1 MVWVSD
7 RYMFHSLG
15 WFYIIV
21 GASQDIGRRIIVTFI
36 NILIK
41 VFLLIISILY
51 GLWPD
56 LTFFFACFRIRGTA
70 LPFSYFKLMF
80 IFVPLSLDHDVFAG
94 VLG

>member
-7 RYMFHSLG
+7 WYMFRSPG

-21 GASQDIGRRIIVTFI
+21 GASQDTGPRLIVTFI
-36 NILIK
+36 NILFK

-70 LPFSYFKLMF
+70 LPFSYFQLVF
-80 IFVPLSLDHDVFAG
+80 ILVSLSLGHDVFAG